1 MSSGP
6 TPGDPGE
13 GAAPRGDPSGAASAL
28 QRFQGGLAGLS
39 VRRAVTFF
47 MIYLVVAG
55 FGVFSLSRLRL
66 DMFPDVTFPMM
77 GVITLYEG
85 ANPQDVEELIT
96 RRIEEAVA
104 AVEGVEEVSSTSKY
118 GVSVV
123 NVKFAWGTDLDMREL
138 DVRKSIGFIE
148 GYLPTDAN
156 APLIFA
162 FDPSMQPILFL
173 GVRGPYSQQ
182 ELREIAE
189 RQIEPLV
196 ERVPGVASAVAM
208 GGLKREIQ
216 VTVLPERLQAYSVSV
231 LQVIQALRA
240 SNLTVPGGAILQGG
254 REFPIETMGHFESVE
269 DIGLVVV
276 GVSGLVPV
284 YLRDVAEIKDTH
296 QEINGLLRNDRRP
309 GLMMMVR
316 KQSGANTVQTVRRL
330 RADLPRIIGAVP
342 EGIELSTIFDQAEIV
357 EQSLGNLSGTALQ
370 AFVLAGLVLL
380 FFLLN
385 VRTALI
391 VATAIP
397 VSVLASF
404 GIMDQANVT
413 LNIISMAG
421 LALAVGM
428 LVDNSIVVVE
438 NIFRHIELGRPPREA
453 AVLGTGEV
461 AMAITASTLTTV
473 AVFAPILFV
482 PGIAGVMFRDMAV
495 TICFS
500 LAASLVVALTLIP
513 LATSRLLEQQG
524 AQTRRPNF
532 VVRGVRAFLDGI
544 NRSYGAVLDW
554 CLGHRALTL
563 LAAFAMTVGAGL
575 LGFQLDVDF
584 MPKSDQS
591 LITLQVEAPV
601 GSNIEEMDAYF
612 RQVEDII
619 EATVP
624 ERATMNIDV
633 GGGDEFVALFTK
645 GKHAGVVRLKLKPLA
660 QRKRRQR
667 EVEKDLRQ
675 QLSRIPGV
683 KVTVLQPRFTME
695 EGDIVIEIYGH
706 DLEQARALG
715 KKLVEVARA
724 TPGTADVSFSLEE
737 GTPEFQVRLDRE
749 RIAALGLNPAT
760 IASTIS
766 ALFKGTIAS
775 LYREGGSEYNI
786 RVRAPRAFRSDVQNL
801 RQVMLSTPT
810 GKTVPLS
817 SVASVRPYLGPMA
830 IQRKSQQRV
839 AKVAMNVPGSDLGG
853 VIKALEPRLAAM
865 PRPEGFSL
873 RVAGTAEDL
882 EDSFISLGLA
892 LLVAIA
898 LVYMV
903 MASQFESLIDP
914 FIIIF
919 SIPLAGIGVVLS
931 LYLTDTPI
939 SVTAAIGVIVL
950 AGVVVNNAIVLVDFV
965 NQLRSEGAN
974 IQAALQQAGRMRLRP
989 ILMTAATT
997 ILAMLPMAMELG
1009 TGAETWAP
1017 LARTVIG
1024 GLAVATA
1031 LTTLVVPV
1039 VYSLI
1044 EGARA
1049 QLALRWRSLARE
1061 DAGLGE

>member
-6 TPGDPGE
+6 GDATQPAQTSTEATPSTPA
-13 GAAPRGDPSGAASAL
+13 GALR
-28 QRFQGGLAGLS
+28 RFQGSLAGLS

-85 ANPQDVEELIT
+85 ASPQDVEELIT

-123 NVKFAWGTDLDMREL
+123 NVKFSWGTDLDMREL

-148 GYLPTDAN
+148 GYLPNDAN
-156 APLIFA
+156 DPLIFA

-173 GVRGPYSQQ
+173 GVRGPYDQR
-182 ELREIAE
+182 ELREIVE

-208 GGLKREIQ
+208 GGLKREIR
-216 VTVLPERLQAYSVSV
+216 VTVLPERLQAYEIPV
-231 LQVIQALRA
+231 LQVVQALRA

-254 REFPIETMGHFESVE
+254 REFPVETMGHFESVE
-269 DIGLVVV
+269 DVGLVVV
-276 GVSGLVPV
+276 GVAGMVPV
-284 YLRDVAEIKDTH
+284 YLRDVAEIEDTH
-296 QEINGLLRNDRRP
+296 QEITGILRNDRRP

-330 RADLPRIIGAVP
+330 RADLPRIIEAVP
-342 EGIELSTIFDQAEIV
+342 EGIELSTVFDQAEIV
-357 EQSLGNLSGTALQ
+357 EKSLGNLSNTALQ

-438 NIFRHIELGRPPREA
+438 NIFRHVELGDPPRTA
-453 AVLGTGEV
+453 AVVGTGEV

-482 PGIAGVMFRDMAV
+482 PGIAGVMFKDMAI

-500 LAASLVVALTLIP
+500 LGASLVVALTLIP
-513 LATSRLLEQQG
+513 LATSRLLERQKKG
-524 AQTRRPNF
+524 RRPNL
-532 VVRGVRAFLDGI
+532 VVRGIKGLLGGLNGA
-544 NRSYGAVLDW
+544 YGATLDW
-554 CLGHRALTL
+554 CLRHRALTL
-563 LAAFAMTVGAGL
+563 LVAFGMTLGAGAL
-575 LGFQLDVDF
+575 AAQLDVDF
-584 MPKSDQS
+584 MPKNDQA
-591 LITLQVEAPV
+591 LITLQVEGPV
-601 GSNIEEMDAYF
+601 GSSIEEMDAYF
-612 RQVEDII
+612 KQVEDIV
-619 EATVP
+619 EETVP
-624 ERATMNIDV
+624 ERETLNIDV

-660 QRKRRQR
+660 ERTRRQLEVEEALRKR
-667 EVEKDLRQ
+667 
-675 QLSRIPGV
+675 LSRIPGIR
-683 KVTVLQPRFTME
+683 VTVLQPRFTME

-706 DLEQARALG
+706 DLDQARRLG
-715 KKLVEVARA
+715 DSLVELARS
-724 TPGTADVSFSLEE
+724 TPGTADVTFSLEE
-737 GTPEFQVRLDRE
+737 GTPEFRVLLDRE
-749 RIAALGLNPAT
+749 RVAALGLNTAT
-760 IASTIS
+760 VASTVS
-766 ALFKGTIAS
+766 TLFKGTIAS
-775 LYREGGSEYNI
+775 LYRDAGSEYEI
-786 RVRAPRAFRSDVQNL
+786 RVRAPRWFRSDVRNL
-801 RQVMLSTPT
+801 REVMLSTPT
-810 GKTVPLS
+810 GKKVPLS
-817 SVASVRPYLGPMA
+817 TVARVEPYLGPMA

-853 VIKALEPRLAAM
+853 VVDALQQRLAKVT
-865 PRPEGFSL
+865 PPDGFNL

-882 EDSFISLGLA
+882 QESFESLGLA

-919 SIPLAGIGVVLS
+919 SIPLAGIGVVLA

-939 SVTAAIGVIVL
+939 SVTAAIGVIIL

-965 NQLRSEGAN
+965 NQLRAEGAQ
-974 IQAALQQAGRMRLRP
+974 ITPALQQAGRMRLRP

-997 ILAMLPMAMELG
+997 ILAMTPMAMELG

-1024 GLAVATA
+1024 GLALATA

-1049 QLALRWRSLARE
+1049 RLARRWS
-1061 DAGLGE
+1061 ALGRDDSAVAAS